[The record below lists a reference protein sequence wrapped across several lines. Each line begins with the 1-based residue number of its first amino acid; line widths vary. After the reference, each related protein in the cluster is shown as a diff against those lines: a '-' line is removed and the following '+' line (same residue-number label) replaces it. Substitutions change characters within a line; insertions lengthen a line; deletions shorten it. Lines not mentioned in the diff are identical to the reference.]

1 MVTTDPVPEGPGPRD
16 GDWRV
21 YRGGGAPHDGIDR
34 LPPPPPWRRFGPGAG
49 TEAREAI
56 RPADRERAV
65 SYRSD
70 PRVVDKVNAALYLRR
85 PLLVTGKPGAGKS
98 TLAYNIAYELGLE
111 PILYWPVSSRTTL
124 QQGLYEYDAIGRV
137 HETSLRRS
145 RTGPAARPDT
155 AGAPPD
161 EREEPDG
168 PDVPDGPGGPGG
180 PGGPTEAAGAGE
192 VDGTVPGIGRYI
204 RLGPLGTALLPGER
218 PRVLLIDELD
228 KSDIDLPNDLL
239 NVLEEGRFTIPE
251 LERLPDGPPVEV
263 MTADDGGRAPISR
276 GRVRCADFPIVIIT
290 SNGEREFP
298 LAFLRRC
305 VRVAIEPPTGEQLAD
320 IVAAHLGEEARTSGR
335 ALIAEFLDRRARGDL
350 ATDQLLNAIFLAT
363 SGSRPPESTLRE
375 LVEALLRPLDVTGPG

>member
-49 TEAREAI
+49 TEAREAV

-85 PLLVTGKPGAGKS
+85 PLLVTGKPGSGKS

-124 QQGLYEYDAIGRV
+124 QDGLYEYDAIGRV
-137 HETSLRRS
+137 HETSLRRG
-145 RTGPAARPDT
+145 RTAPAARPET

-161 EREEPDG
+161 GKDEPDES
-168 PDVPDGPGGPGG
+168 DGLEEAGG
-180 PGGPTEAAGAGE
+180 ADGAG
-192 VDGTVPGIGRYI
+192 GAVPGIGRYI

-263 MTADDGGRAPISR
+263 MTADDGGRAPISG